1 MKLKIVSEGTGDTT
15 KVVNVATGEEVENVI
30 SLDFSMDAF
39 HSDAAIV
46 IRDPHL
52 SIDNLNVQEIRQG
65 DSGAHDGTAGDPDN
79 QQHSE
84 PTSFQV

>member
-1 MKLKIVSEGTGDTT
+1 VSEGTGDTT
-15 KVVNVATGEEVENVI
+15 KIVNAETGEEVENVI

-52 SIDNLNVQEIRQG
+52 SINNLETKETRAN
-65 DSGAHDGTAGDPDN
+65 DSGGYDGTTGGEDN

-84 PTSFQV
+84 QAGFQV